1 MAERR
6 DRLVGL
12 LMAQPPARAL
22 DRVCRGAVE
31 ILGIRAAAVILM
43 ADRETGSVAA
53 SCGPRVDTVEDLQF
67 ALGEGPC
74 LTAFHTGVAV
84 LESDLTTARQ
94 RWPVFA
100 PAAEEAD
107 VRAVFAI
114 PLQIGAIRLGVLYL
128 ADDRAGPLAAEALA
142 DAYALAQI
150 ATVAILD
157 EQAGGYDVLDG
168 TAPHDGWS
176 HRAVVHQ
183 ATGMVAAQLD
193 VALADALARLRAR
206 AFALD
211 RSIYDVSTDVVA
223 RRLRFTQAEMD
234 GRGDHDGS

>member
-1 MAERR
+1 
-6 DRLVGL
+6 
-12 LMAQPPARAL
+12 MAQPSARAL

-31 ILGIRAAAVILM
+31 ILGVHAAAVILM
-43 ADRETGSVAA
+43 TDHEAGSVAA

-74 LTAFHTGVAV
+74 LTAFRSGVAV
-84 LESDLTTARQ
+84 LEPDLNASRE

-100 PAAEEAD
+100 PAAEAAG

-128 ADDRAGPLAAEALA
+128 ADGRAGPLPAEALA

-150 ATVAILD
+150 ATIATLD
-157 EQAGGYDVLDG
+157 EQSGGYDVLDG
-168 TAPHDGWS
+168 NTAQDGWS

-193 VALADALARLRAR
+193 VALADALAGLRAR

-211 RSIYDVSTDVVA
+211 RSIYDVATDVVA
-223 RRLRFTQAEMD
+223 RRLRFTQADMD
-234 GRGDHDGS
+234 GRG